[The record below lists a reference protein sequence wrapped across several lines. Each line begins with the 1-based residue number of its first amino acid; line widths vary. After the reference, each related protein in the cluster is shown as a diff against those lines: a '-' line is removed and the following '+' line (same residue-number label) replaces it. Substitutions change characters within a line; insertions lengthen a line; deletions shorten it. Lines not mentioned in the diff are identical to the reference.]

1 MAAKAVKVSLANKVS
16 RVNPVLDLVKARDKD
31 KVRLKVE
38 VALVSSNTTT
48 TKLDKIKAKVAAVKA
63 TSNSRAAKTVSSN
76 KLEASKTKAAAKVK
90 TRAKDNKITA
100 MAVIS
105 HVLTAAARDTLT
117 LTAKRH
123 HTRLGT
129 RRRKTWPKR
138 LVAKWPQ
145 LTRQS
150 KLLQMQFRTPLRCLA
165 SQSRASSRADS

>member
-1 MAAKAVKVSLANKVS
+1 MVSRTKVSSKANKAASNKVAAKAVKVSLANKVS

-48 TKLDKIKAKVAAVKA
+48 TKLDKIKAKV
-63 TSNSRAAKTVSSN
+63 
-76 KLEASKTKAAAKVK
+76 K
-90 TRAKDNKITA
+90 TRAKANKITA